1 MQSRWPTRVQ
11 KFAAAPADEFQFLP
25 VGVDRQVK
33 LHFHSVDGGRL
44 YFAFDSLHSPF
55 PFPAPLSLFLP
66 FLFITCILQIA
77 LRSDVVFYRR
87 SYDHRVSHGIDN
99 LFCLRKYNGEMYF
112 IFDESRVTEI
122 GVYRRTAGGLI
133 LK

>member
-11 KFAAAPADEFQFLP
+11 KFAAAPADEFQFLL

-33 LHFHSVDGGRL
+33 LHFHSVDGDD
-44 YFAFDSLHSPF
+44 DSISLLILSVLLFSPP
-55 PFPAPLSLFLP
+55 PFSLFLP
-66 FLFITCILQIA
+66 LLFIICYKSHYEVTRFL
-77 LRSDVVFYRR
+77 S
-87 SYDHRVSHGIDN
+87 STYDHRVSHGIDN
-99 LFCLRKYNGEMYF
+99 LFCLRKYNGKMYF

>member
-1 MQSRWPTRVQ
+1 MCRNSQLRLRMNSSFCRLESIDRLNYISILSTGDDSISLLILSILLFSSP
-11 KFAAAPADEFQFLP
+11 PPPPLP
-25 VGVDRQVK
+25 
-33 LHFHSVDGGRL
+33 S
-44 YFAFDSLHSPF
+44 
-55 PFPAPLSLFLP
+55 PLSVP